1 MLALLLLLYH
11 AAAKGVSDNPQD
23 TYIIEKI
30 VSCPDVGYYFKRDL
44 RWNAIEPA
52 CRLCFCRDNGTA
64 VCWRREL
71 RRCDVQHYHHF
82 RDKKRDRIRR
92 SPGLAEVFFRDA
104 AKDVFN
110 KNTSEECK
118 PYESS
123 YSKGCPPADWCLGC
137 TVCDCDANGR
147 WDCHTLSFCT
157 DDKGKKKMRN
167 KITKPQALKKKAP
180 TTIKKQKPETSKK
193 PNKYHPPKNII
204 KAKGKQLSQINE
216 PAKSQSKFTKKRNKP
231 KNLTIKKAKAPVY
244 KKKPTPK
251 SNEKSNSKIIK
262 KSMQPSSVQIVK
274 GNTKTLKDNEEVIR
288 DIAHTIYK
296 KVMDAVEKIVMD
308 SKKNISHKKN
318 LQKQHCLHK
327 GKRSKR
333 EITSMISTA
342 TDTNTTEESFVYQSF
357 DSGVIKKNRKQNL
370 KINLTWKKHL
380 VRTLCNN
387 FGFCKIDLHRKNI
400 SSKIYALKAESNRIM
415 NSINGIKGILNLLQI
430 HRIKNNNL
438 VNLHKQFIKN
448 DIEKLHAIVKDK
460 SEQYNLKDLT
470 QTQKVQVAY
479 IKQNHKIFTQSM
491 ENFAHILNDIVR
503 TKPSRIIFHPKVL
516 DHYFINPNNHRVIK
530 ATKVN
535 VNKNITIEQKLDKIK
550 ALLLNYNLVQNKFM
564 KRMYD
569 VIMSLEIQR
578 NTTKYKEKHTKVNN
592 EIKNND
598 KVALE
603 VYTKNIIENLRK
615 LKNLAQKFGIKNR
628 PKREA
633 MEDDGLVEYLLI
645 LMEYLLKQKKQ
656 LRISPVSD
664 GIDLLINA
672 IKSAPDIKV
681 SRKKVLE
688 YVPARVE
695 EETTESILTLPNA
708 IKMDETNNTASYAV
722 PKFKTF
728 ESMDEDEENSDYYQ
742 YYKKEHKS
750 NNFNVKEMP
759 ETEDTVYFSTTQDTV
774 ISLSNNEKN
783 NVVKENGKGYEL
795 FTDEPEEDDGD
806 VLTTTKPLDIISK
819 SLTHHIP
826 TRIPLGILE
835 NGQSTSKQAND
846 AHIHNSRIKLS
857 WIEESYNQEEER
869 KELPRFTETT
879 TQKQSPTHAALVL
892 FTRTRVNKKAKLN
905 KYDDPISS
913 ISKEITDEESKR
925 TKYFNSEYVM
935 YKKQMNF
942 LNSLDYGTEK
952 IDIDGDSKEDKPNV
966 EQFPLYF
973 V

>member
-1 MLALLLLLYH
+1 MLPH
-11 AAAKGVSDNPQD
+11 V
-23 TYIIEKI
+23 
-30 VSCPDVGYYFKRDL
+30 F
-44 RWNAIEPA
+44 
-52 CRLCFCRDNGTA
+52 F
-64 VCWRREL
+64 
-71 RRCDVQHYHHF
+71 
-82 RDKKRDRIRR
+82 RDRIRR

-274 GNTKTLKDNEEVIR
+274 GNTKTLKDNEEVMR

-357 DSGVIKKNRKQNL
+357 DSGVMLATPI
-370 KINLTWKKHL
+370 IENLTTSNYFKYI
-380 VRTLCNN
+380 V
-387 FGFCKIDLHRKNI
+387 DLK
-400 SSKIYALKAESNRIM
+400 
-415 NSINGIKGILNLLQI
+415 
-430 HRIKNNNL
+430 
-438 VNLHKQFIKN
+438 FIK
-448 DIEKLHAIVKDK
+448 
-460 SEQYNLKDLT
+460 
-470 QTQKVQVAY
+470 
-479 IKQNHKIFTQSM
+479 
-491 ENFAHILNDIVR
+491 
-503 TKPSRIIFHPKVL
+503 
-516 DHYFINPNNHRVIK
+516 
-530 ATKVN
+530 
-535 VNKNITIEQKLDKIK
+535 
-550 ALLLNYNLVQNKFM
+550 
-564 KRMYD
+564 
-569 VIMSLEIQR
+569 R

-750 NNFNVKEMP
+750 NNFNW
-759 ETEDTVYFSTTQDTV
+759 
-774 ISLSNNEKN
+774 
-783 NVVKENGKGYEL
+783 KENGKGYEL